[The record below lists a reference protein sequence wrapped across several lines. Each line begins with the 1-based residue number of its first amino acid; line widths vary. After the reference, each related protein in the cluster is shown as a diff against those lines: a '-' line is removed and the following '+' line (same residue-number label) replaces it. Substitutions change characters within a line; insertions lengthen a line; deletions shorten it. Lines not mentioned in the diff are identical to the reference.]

1 MILTIYCQEI
11 CINYKNIIKTFYNV
25 RKCIIFAIDNPE
37 IMLMK
42 VLDIIIIITT
52 IIFFFAVQFVV
63 GSFPVTFFA
72 FPLNVVLIFLW
83 LLALW
88 LLYKD
93 YRQSRLTRF
102 LLSLRATVIT
112 FIAFI
117 LFCLVMGL
125 VPQYPV
131 EPVGVEQ
138 TVWERLGIHEL
149 TTSWP
154 FLFVLLLLQS
164 HLAMITFRGQYKRK
178 GIRWRFLACHL
189 GLWLALLGG
198 FWGSADTLTL
208 RAPVYKGQPG
218 RMAYAMDGRVHYLDY
233 DLELRQFQ
241 ISYYDNGMPRTYQ
254 ADVEI
259 NGRPVTLRVNDPY
272 AIRFGEDL
280 YLTGYDMHAQD
291 EVRYCVLQVVKQPWK
306 YVQLAGIILMLL
318 ASVALF
324 VKGPKKRKK
333 DDQLG

>member
-1 MILTIYCQEI
+1 
-11 CINYKNIIKTFYNV
+11 
-25 RKCIIFAIDNPE
+25 
-37 IMLMK
+37 MK
-42 VLDIIIIITT
+42 ILDIT
-52 IIFFFAVQFVV
+52 IIVSMVVLCFAVQLVA
-63 GSFPVTFFA
+63 GSFPVAFFS
-72 FPLNVVLIFLW
+72 FPLNVILVLLW

-93 YRQSRLTRF
+93 YRQSSLCRF

-112 FIAFI
+112 FIVFI

-125 VPQYPV
+125 VPQYPIDRIG
-131 EPVGVEQ
+131 EELTFG
-138 TVWERLGIHEL
+138 ERLGVHEL

-164 HLAMITFRGQYKRK
+164 HLALITFRGISGRK
-178 GIRWRFLACHL
+178 GVRWRFLACHL

-208 RAPVYKGQPG
+208 RVPVYKDQPG

-233 DLELRQFQ
+233 ELELQQFQ
-241 ISYYDNGMPRTYQ
+241 IAYYDNGMPRTYQ
-254 ADVEI
+254 ADIIV
-259 NGRPVTLRVNDPY
+259 GGKPVTLRVNDPY

-306 YVQLAGIILMLL
+306 YVQLAGILLMLF

-324 VKGPKKRKK
+324 VKGPKKRIK